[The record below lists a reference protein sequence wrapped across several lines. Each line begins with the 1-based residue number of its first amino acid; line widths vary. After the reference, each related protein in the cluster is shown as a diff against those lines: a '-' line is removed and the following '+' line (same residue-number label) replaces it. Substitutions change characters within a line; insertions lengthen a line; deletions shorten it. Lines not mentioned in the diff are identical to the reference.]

1 VIPLRAALNSP
12 EAQKLHEKG
21 KSQSPRGTLDPTPA
35 HCGGSADGQ
44 TVITLFG
51 MSLVALPEFWH
62 FPGYCHSNF
71 LFELC
76 FQ

>member
-1 VIPLRAALNSP
+1 MKKENRNR
-12 EAQKLHEKG
+12 HEEH
-21 KSQSPRGTLDPTPA
+21 SIRPQLI
-35 HCGGSADGQ
+35 Q